1 LVWAAGVAQGTFY
14 HHFHSMDDL
23 VAAVGE
29 KLAESFDEV
38 LAPTMLAI
46 CDPFE
51 RLSFAFAKFL
61 AGATWARLVVQSSQ
75 SPAVFGRGAFQ
86 GGAHGLQKR

>member
-1 LVWAAGVAQGTFY
+1 MV
-14 HHFHSMDDL
+14 DL

-29 KLAESFDEV
+29 KFAESFDEV
-38 LAPTMLAI
+38 PAPNMLAI
-46 CDPFE
+46 CDPIS

-61 AGATWARLVVQSSQ
+61 AGATWAPLVDQSSQ

-86 GGAHGLQKR
+86 VGAHGLQKR

>member
-1 LVWAAGVAQGTFY
+1 MV
-14 HHFHSMDDL
+14 DL

-38 LAPTMLAI
+38 PAPNMLAI
-46 CDPFE
+46 RDPIA

-61 AGATWARLVVQSSQ
+61 AGATWARLVIRSLILLIDV
-75 SPAVFGRGAFQ
+75 
-86 GGAHGLQKR
+86 